1 MELWHTL
8 SLPYKHRPMAKVI
21 KSKTPTIVS
30 YKTLYEEFSHNLT
43 FKPAMKTLGT
53 TSKISLGDDK
63 LNLLK
68 EVNEIFATENS
79 EKEVSWNEFSKNL
92 MSSYKALD
100 NSNVSDNKMDLEL
113 SLLRILKTLDKHKE
127 ALDEIEESI
136 LDFIHKSIRR
146 NPPVYI
152 AKTRDV
158 KTDKVYFTAKTFIPT
173 AGGGKKEVKVYLGNA
188 DNFDNDTKS
197 AKAKSEAVKLI
208 RAAIEAKSKAGEF
221 K

>member
-1 MELWHTL
+1 M
-8 SLPYKHRPMAKVI
+8 PYKQRTMAKVI

-53 TSKISLGDDK
+53 TSKISLDIEK

-68 EVNEIFATENS
+68 EVNEIFTTDNP
-79 EKEVSWNEFSKNL
+79 EKEVNRHEFSKNL
-92 MSSYKALD
+92 MSSYKALE
-100 NSNVSDNKMDLEL
+100 NSDVSDNKMDLEL
-113 SLLRILKTLDKHKE
+113 SILRILNTLNKHKE

-158 KTDKVYFTAKTFIPT
+158 KTDKVYFTAKTFIPI

-188 DNFDNDTKS
+188 DKFGNDTKS
-197 AKAKSEAVKLI
+197 SKAKSEAVKLI
-208 RAAIEAKSKAGEF
+208 REAIEAKSKAGEF
-221 K
+221 Q

>member
-1 MELWHTL
+1 MT
-8 SLPYKHRPMAKVI
+8 YKHQSMAKVI

-43 FKPAMKTLGT
+43 FKPAMKTFGT
-53 TSKISLGDDK
+53 TSKISIDIDK
-63 LNLLK
+63 LNLLNQA
-68 EVNEIFATENS
+68 NEIFTNENP
-79 EKEVSWNEFSKNL
+79 EKQVSWHEFSKNL
-92 MSSYKALD
+92 MASYKALGD
-100 NSNVSDNKMDLEL
+100 SDISDNKMDLEL
-113 SLLRILKTLDKHKE
+113 SILRILNTLNKHKE
-127 ALDEIEESI
+127 ALDEIEESV

-158 KTDKVYFTAKTFIPT
+158 KTDKVYFTAKTFIPI

-197 AKAKSEAVKLI
+197 AKAKSLAVKLI
-208 RAAIEAKSKAGEF
+208 REAIEEKSKSGEF

>member
-1 MELWHTL
+1 
-8 SLPYKHRPMAKVI
+8 MAKVI

-53 TSKISLGDDK
+53 TSKISLGTNK
-63 LNLLK
+63 LNLLD
-68 EVNEIFATENS
+68 EINEIYTNENP
-79 EKEVSWNEFSKNL
+79 EKQISWNEFSKNL
-92 MSSYKALD
+92 IASYKSLD
-100 NSNVSDNKMDLEL
+100 KNEVSDNKMDLEL
-113 SLLRILKTLDKHKE
+113 SLLRILNTLNKHKE

-158 KTDKVYFTAKTFIPT
+158 KTDKVYFTAKTFIPLP
-173 AGGGKKEVKVYLGNA
+173 GGGKKEVKVYLGNA
-188 DNFDNDTKS
+188 DKFDNDTKS

>member
-1 MELWHTL
+1 
-8 SLPYKHRPMAKVI
+8 MAKI
-21 KSKTPTIVS
+21 LKSKTPTIVS
-30 YKTLYEEFSHNLT
+30 YKTLYDEFSHNLT

-53 TSKISLGDDK
+53 TSKITLDINK

-68 EVNEIFATENS
+68 KVNEIFSSENS
-79 EKEVSWNEFSKNL
+79 ENQVGSNEFSKNL
-92 MSSYKALD
+92 IKSYKELD
-100 NSNVSDNKMDLEL
+100 KNDVSDYKMDLEL
-113 SLLRILKTLDKHKE
+113 SLLRILNTLNKHKE

-173 AGGGKKEVKVYLGNA
+173 VGGGKKEVKVYLGSA

-197 AKAKSEAVKLI
+197 TKAKNLAIKLI
-208 RAAIEAKSKAGEF
+208 REAIAEKSKSGEF